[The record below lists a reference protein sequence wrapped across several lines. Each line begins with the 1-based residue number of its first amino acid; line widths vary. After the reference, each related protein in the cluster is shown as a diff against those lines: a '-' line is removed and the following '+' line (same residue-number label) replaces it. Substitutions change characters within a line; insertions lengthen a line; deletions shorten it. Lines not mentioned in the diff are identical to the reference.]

1 MNKLALSVAVIA
13 LTGLAQSAQ
22 ADTAFLTFDDFP
34 VGPPFFFQAGP
45 AQTIIY
51 PQATFSGGVI
61 LGNASAF
68 PAQAFATSPNV
79 YATSNAGTN
88 LSETLH
94 IALSPTFLTNEVSF
108 PLFNGET
115 STQSYIATAFDA
127 SNNALVSQ
135 TLLNVPANFNSGFG
149 IIDLNASGIASVT
162 IAPVGLPAS
171 WDFLMDSVAL
181 NQSVQNAFVPGPIAG
196 AGLPGLILAGGGLL
210 GWWRRRKKT
219 A

>member
-1 MNKLALSVAVIA
+1 VFALA
-13 LTGLAQSAQ
+13 GLAQSAH

-34 VGPPFFFQAGP
+34 VGPPLFVLAGP
-45 AQTIIY
+45 AQTITY

-61 LGNASAF
+61 LGNESNL
-68 PAQAFATSPNV
+68 PAQSFGTPPNV
-79 YATSNAGTN
+79 YATSDFGTN

-115 STQSYIATAFDA
+115 FTQSYIATAFDA

-135 TLLNVPANFNSGFG
+135 TLLNLPSNFNNGFG
-149 IIDLNASGIASVT
+149 IIDLQASGIASVT
-162 IAPVGLPAS
+162 IAPVGSPAS
-171 WDFLMDSVAL
+171 WDFSIDSVAL
-181 NQSVQNAFVPGPIAG
+181 NQSVQNAFGVPGPIAG
-196 AGLPGLILAGGGLL
+196 AGLPGLILASGVLL
-210 GWWRRRKKT
+210 ALARRRRQL

>member
-22 ADTAFLTFDDFP
+22 ADTAFLTFDDRP
-34 VGPPFFFQAGP
+34 VGPPIFGGP
-45 AQTIIY
+45 AQTITY

-61 LGNASAF
+61 LGNATNF
-68 PAQAFATSPNV
+68 PAQSFGTPPNV
-79 YATSNAGTN
+79 YGTANFGTN

-115 STQSYIATAFDA
+115 FTQSYIATAFDA

-135 TLLNVPANFNSGFG
+135 TLLDVPSNFNGGFG
-149 IIDLNASGIASVT
+149 IIDLQASGIASVT
-162 IAPVGLPAS
+162 IAPVGLPAN
-171 WDFLMDSVAL
+171 WDFLIDSVAL

-196 AGLPGLILAGGGLL
+196 AGLPGLILACGGLL
-210 GWWRRRKKT
+210 AWWRRRQKIV
-219 A
+219 